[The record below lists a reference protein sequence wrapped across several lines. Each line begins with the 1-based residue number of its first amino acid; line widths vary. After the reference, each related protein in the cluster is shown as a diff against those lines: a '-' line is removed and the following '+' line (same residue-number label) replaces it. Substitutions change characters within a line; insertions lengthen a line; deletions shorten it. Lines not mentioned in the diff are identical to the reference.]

1 MLTISHKKASLLM
14 GFSHSIEQE
23 INQYF
28 RNDAA
33 IDLNTSKDSFPRFC
47 VSRIWISVCK
57 YQNPFCTY
65 SPPADKHI
73 EDLFEILKEITGVE
87 KLHIEEIST
96 NPNILRLKLKNGIWY
111 IYHWTGY
118 YYVIPE
124 WEGPRVWPKNLKT
137 DEEARLI
144 LAFDEYIPQIQA
156 RAQELLL
163 KHKEEET
170 ACEIIKAS
178 AEGLINTLL
187 SEGRISLRR
196 KADIYCPA
204 LNRIEVI
211 LDDSTKWLCL
221 SLDELK
227 GLLLRR
233 YGTK

>member
-1 MLTISHKKASLLM
+1 M
-14 GFSHSIEQE
+14 
-23 INQYF
+23 
-28 RNDAA
+28 
-33 IDLNTSKDSFPRFC
+33 
-47 VSRIWISVCK
+47 
-57 YQNPFCTY
+57 
-65 SPPADKHI
+65 
-73 EDLFEILKEITGVE
+73 
-87 KLHIEEIST
+87 
-96 NPNILRLKLKNGIWY
+96 
-111 IYHWTGY
+111 
-118 YYVIPE
+118 
-124 WEGPRVWPKNLKT
+124 WPKNLNT

-187 SEGRISLRR
+187 SEGRISLQR

-204 LNRIEVI
+204 PNRIEVI

-233 YGTK
+233 YGT

>member
-1 MLTISHKKASLLM
+1 M
-14 GFSHSIEQE
+14 GFSYSIEQE

-28 RNDAA
+28 RQDAT

-47 VSRIWISVCK
+47 VSRIWISVCEH
-57 YQNPFCTY
+57 QVPFWKY

-73 EDLFEILKEITGVE
+73 EDLFEIIKELTGLDE
-87 KLHIEEIST
+87 LHVEEIST
-96 NPNILRLKLKNGIWY
+96 NPNTLRLKLKNGIWY

-124 WEGPRVWPKNLKT
+124 WEGPRVWPKDLNT

-156 RAQELLL
+156 RAQELVL
-163 KHKEEET
+163 KHREQET

-178 AEGLINTLL
+178 AQGLINTLL

-196 KADIYCPA
+196 KADINCAAP
-204 LNRIEVI
+204 NRIEII
-211 LDDSTKWLCL
+211 LDDSTKWLCT
-221 SLDELK
+221 SLEELK

-233 YGTK
+233 YTTKYKRK

>member
-1 MLTISHKKASLLM
+1 M
-14 GFSHSIEQE
+14 GFSYSIERE

-73 EDLFEILKEITGVE
+73 KDLFEILKEMTGVE
-87 KLHIEEIST
+87 QLRIEEIST

-124 WEGPRVWPKNLKT
+124 WEGPRVWPKSLNT

-144 LAFDEYIPQIQA
+144 LAFDEYIPQILG
-156 RAQELLL
+156 RAQELVL
-163 KHKEEET
+163 KHREQET
-170 ACEIIKAS
+170 ACEIIKVS
-178 AEGLINTLL
+178 AEALI
-187 SEGRISLRR
+187 ISQ
-196 KADIYCPA
+196 A
-204 LNRIEVI
+204 V
-211 LDDSTKWLCL
+211 SSSLCF
-221 SLDELK
+221 S
-227 GLLLRR
+227 RSS
-233 YGTK
+233 

>member
-1 MLTISHKKASLLM
+1 M

-47 VSRIWISVCK
+47 VSRIWISVCAHHD
-57 YQNPFCTY
+57 PFCKN

-73 EDLFEILKEITGVE
+73 EDLFEILKELTGLDE
-87 KLHIEEIST
+87 LLIEEIST

-124 WEGPRVWPKNLKT
+124 WEGPRVWPKNLNT

-196 KADIYCPA
+196 KADIYCPDP
-204 LNRIEVI
+204 NRIEVI